1 MRTNVDA
8 MAASHKQSRAVKVSK
23 EIARVRFIDSAIE
36 LIGTQPLALISDQ
49 MFTDQ
54 AGLHRSAFYRCFK
67 SRFDFLDEVAHV
79 LTQKWLVV
87 VNESILPGVQER
99 DINELTLQFV
109 APLVAR
115 SEKIFEIGAYL
126 NFSNYSSPQL
136 RANFQLII
144 DVWAQRFELKL
155 SPRMARA
162 TAYKIFTLGLARSIA
177 IQLADIP
184 TESVIDTAQLVIS
197 EIRNHLVIEQ
207 ELGWNAQ

>member
-184 TESVIDTAQLVIS
+184 TESIIDTAQLVIS